1 MKQADEFSLD
11 RRTDSRLPGQNGGK
25 DEENDQMYSITEPG
39 IRADAD
45 NDAFSWT
52 NCICVG

>member
-1 MKQADEFSLD
+1 MKQADECSLD
-11 RRTDSRLPGQNGGK
+11 SRTDNRLPGQNGGK
-25 DEENDQMYSITEPG
+25 DEENDQMYSITVSG

-52 NCICVG
+52 DSIC